1 MTNSLTYIPPKIWQQ
16 TISSGAFADIN
27 RSISGLTH
35 EKKLPIGIH
44 PIQLYS
50 QGTPNGVKVTIM
62 LEELLELGYIGAEYD
77 AWLINIRKGEQF
89 SSGFIEINPNSKIPA
104 LLDQSSEKKI
114 RVFESGSILLY
125 LAEKFNILLPCDTET
140 RTEVLNWLFWQMSST
155 PFIGG
160 GFGHFYIYAP
170 EKLEYPINRYTMET
184 KRQLSV
190 LNCHLAKKRYIA
202 GKEYSIADIAAW
214 PWYGCLVQNTLYNA
228 GEFLSVQDYQHV
240 KRWADEI
247 SIRSAVIRGQKVNRI
262 TNNGIQERHQ
272 KSDLD

>member
-1 MTNSLTYIPPKIWQQ
+1 MTSFLTYIPPKIWKQ
-16 TISSGAFADIN
+16 TISSGTFANIN
-27 RSISGLTH
+27 RSISGSTH
-35 EKKLPIGIH
+35 EKKLPIGTH

-50 QGTPNGVKVTIM
+50 QGTPNGIKVTIM
-62 LEELLELGYIGAEYD
+62 LEELLELGYINAEYD
-77 AWLINIRKGEQF
+77 AWLINIKKGEQF
-89 SSGFIEINPNSKIPA
+89 SSGFIEINPNSKIPV

-125 LAEKFNILLPCDTET
+125 LAEKFNTLLPCDITT

-190 LNCHLAKKRYIA
+190 LNCHLAEKRYIA

-247 SIRSAVIRGQKVNRI
+247 SMRSAVIRGRKVNRT
-262 TNNGIQERHQ
+262 TNDGIQERHK

>member
-44 PIQLYS
+44 PMQLYS

>member
-44 PIQLYS
+44 PMQLYS
-50 QGTPNGVKVTIM
+50 QGTPNGVKVTVM